1 MKKAPLYLSI
11 SDDFRSRIMNG
22 ELKPGDKLP
31 TQREL
36 AQQYNTTL
44 MTIRQALEVLTSES
58 LIQAV
63 HGVGTFVANTGLVGR
78 EFKLLGFSQEMNKL
92 SIQIET
98 IVLSKL
104 FDEKNEKAAE
114 TLKLTSS
121 SRFCVLER
129 CRYFAGLPIIYQK
142 SYIAP
147 GYKSIIED
155 YSQKDSLYDLFNRV
169 SGQTIKTWKEILKP
183 VILDKKQ
190 AEILQ
195 GNEGDCAFLAIRCS
209 YSSQNLPVIYDEAI
223 LSNDRVSVIT
233 ERMGQNT
240 TVAYQIYNQVT
251 TDPLSYLQTFVD

>member
-1 MKKAPLYLSI
+1 
-11 SDDFRSRIMNG
+11 MNG

-44 MTIRQALEVLTSES
+44 MTIRQALEVLTAEA

-78 EFKLLGFSQEMNKL
+78 DFKLLGFSQEMNRL
-92 SIQIET
+92 SIPIDT
-98 IVLSKL
+98 LVLSKY
-104 FDEKNEKAAE
+104 FDVKHEQAAE
-114 TLKLTSS
+114 TLKLARNSM
-121 SRFCVLER
+121 FCVLER

-147 GYKSIIED
+147 GYKSIIEE
-155 YSQKDSLYDLFNRV
+155 YSQNDSLYELFNRV
-169 SGQTIKTWKEILKP
+169 SGQTIKTWKEILRP
-183 VILDKKQ
+183 VLLNKNQ
-190 AEILQ
+190 AEVLQ
-195 GNEGDCAFLAIRCS
+195 GKEGDCAFLAIRCS

-240 TVAYQIYNQVT
+240 TVAYQIYNQET